1 MLPENYQSSQMNL
14 VTLQDI
20 KLIHRNLLHFYTLKT
35 KDKKDNLKKKIPF
48 TTALNTIKYLGI
60 NLPKEEKELYSKNC
74 NSLMKEIEDNI
85 NRWKDIPCSQT
96 GRINIVKMPTFP
108 KAIQRFKAITIKL
121 SMEFFTQL
129 EQKFFKFV
137 WKHKRPRMA
146 KAILRMKNKPK
157 DHLCVVC
164 YVVLILGPWATET
177 CPWGDHQCTSGI
189 SNWP

>member
-1 MLPENYQSSQMNL
+1 M
-14 VTLQDI
+14 
-20 KLIHRNLLHFYTLKT
+20 HFYTLKT

-108 KAIQRFKAITIKL
+108 KAI
-121 SMEFFTQL
+121 
-129 EQKFFKFV
+129 
-137 WKHKRPRMA
+137 
-146 KAILRMKNKPK
+146 
-157 DHLCVVC
+157 
-164 YVVLILGPWATET
+164 
-177 CPWGDHQCTSGI
+177 
-189 SNWP
+189 

>member
-1 MLPENYQSSQMNL
+1 
-14 VTLQDI
+14 
-20 KLIHRNLLHFYTLKT
+20 
-35 KDKKDNLKKKIPF
+35 
-48 TTALNTIKYLGI
+48 
-60 NLPKEEKELYSKNC
+60 
-74 NSLMKEIEDNI
+74 MKEIEDNI

-146 KAILRMKNKPK
+146 KAILRKKNGAGGIRLSDFRLYYKATLIKRVWYWHK
-157 DHLCVVC
+157 DS
-164 YVVLILGPWATET
+164 YSPIE
-177 CPWGDHQCTSGI
+177 
-189 SNWP
+189 